1 LTHHLDSSYSGLRCW
16 WRQVPAPPRGHEAG
30 VTRKDSLM
38 PTPPPPGS
46 GTSTPKPDDDCM
58 ELMAQAYSAGF
69 DDGYEYMLRLC
80 RRFHKT
86 WFKKGSTPPISRKRR
101 HTRKTK

>member
-1 LTHHLDSSYSGLRCW
+1 
-16 WRQVPAPPRGHEAG
+16 
-30 VTRKDSLM
+30 
-38 PTPPPPGS
+38 
-46 GTSTPKPDDDCM
+46 M